1 MGKAES
7 SKKGNRSKLVAG
19 EFESMVLRWSLNEI
33 MDKNLFKNKVKCIP
47 ERFGSVAEYV
57 ASFIS
62 PLIEETRAELHST
75 LESISEAPYAA
86 VEFPEK
92 IWPSN
97 GAAEVYTMLI
107 DREYDMGERKG
118 GQNFELKPHDILV
131 LSTRV
136 PQCVEDLC
144 DYMLAVV
151 NRTECQYGDSSILE
165 VKICVPDMHPFCSKN
180 SNMRNECFGIYL
192 GNMATNLRIWNALHP
207 DYSGNEANNLAMLW
221 KAVYNNTEDYIE
233 SFDKENEDDIEML
246 RNKHFESHKLN
257 VSQTSAIYSA
267 VNAVKKKEHPCI
279 KLIQGPPGTGKTSL
293 LVSLLSVLLHRRYK
307 VLVCAPTNAAI
318 SEIATR
324 FLNLVTSPSDQCPNI
339 HNFPCIV
346 TLSDLVL
353 VGNEEGLDVEG
364 PLENIFL
371 PYREERL
378 LKCCLPMTGWRQRVA
393 SLLDFLESAVSQ
405 YEVFQETAQQ
415 TQSTK
420 FLEFVR
426 NRLKYLAADFFECAV
441 ILLNDYPG
449 PISEKQDL
457 DYLVKAVDYFV
468 NLIQK
473 NAFKDKILRECFSG
487 DGEICKEP
495 SKCTERFR
503 DSVIKNK
510 KLLKEA
516 LCCWRSEC
524 IHFLRKELC
533 CEGKLPK
540 QNILKMCLSG
550 AKVVFSTV
558 SSSGRNCMS
567 LAAPFDCLII
577 DEAAQLKE
585 AESTIAL
592 QIKGVTHAFLIGD
605 PKQLP
610 ATVISKLAEKMKY
623 GRSLFERLERLG
635 HPVHLLNI
643 QYRMHPSIS
652 LFPNREF
659 YNNRIKNGPNVEMKP
674 YGYTYLTSEMY
685 GAYAFINVKDGRE
698 EEDNF
703 GKSRRN
709 IMEAAVIMYM
719 LSKLYKVCSCRG
731 NSKISVG
738 VIAPYRAQVLF
749 LDSKLST
756 KDKWKNTLDVEV
768 KSVDGFQGAE
778 KDIIIFST
786 VRTGRK
792 IGFLSN
798 RQRTNVALTRARFC
812 LWIVGH
818 EPTLVESQSVWKKIV
833 KDAISRKCLPDPS
846 MDNEI
851 LQVMRKVKAG
861 LDPLEDLPN
870 KSDVLNNT
878 VWKQGGARQAME
890 DINEAMVN
898 MSLNEN
904 NQKKNRI
911 QISNTEQPLLFYV
924 DLIKRYLKNHD
935 EVELSGLEIE
945 RVVTV
950 AEILKK
956 NGLALEKR
964 ILTSTV
970 DIEDDANSSPIQKAM
985 IEIILRKSP
994 NFEDL
999 MDAAAEER

>member
-1 MGKAES
+1 MERAES
-7 SKKGNRSKLVAG
+7 SEKRARYKVVAG
-19 EFESMVLRWSLNEI
+19 EFENMVLKWSLDEI
-33 MDKNLFKNKVKCIP
+33 MNKNLFKNKVKCIP
-47 ERFGSVAEYV
+47 QRFESIAEYV

-62 PLIEETRAELHST
+62 PLVEEMRAELHNN
-75 LESISEAPYAA
+75 LESVSEAPYAA
-86 VEFPEK
+86 VEFLQK
-92 IWPSN
+92 IQPSN
-97 GAAEVYTMLI
+97 GAVEVYKMLI
-107 DREYDMGERKG
+107 NREYDMGERKG
-118 GQNFELKPHDILV
+118 GQNFAPKPNDILI

-136 PQCVEDLC
+136 PQCVEDLR

-151 NRTECQYGDSSILE
+151 NRTECQYEDSSILE
-165 VKICVPDMHPFCSKN
+165 VKICVSDMHPFCAKN
-180 SNMRNECFGIYL
+180 KNMRSECFGIYL
-192 GNMATNLRIWNALHP
+192 GNMTTNLRIWNALHP
-207 DYSGNEANNLAMLW
+207 ELGKETINLAMLW
-221 KAVYNNTEDYIE
+221 KAVYCNTKDYNE
-233 SFDKENEDDIEML
+233 AFVKENEDDIEIL

-257 VSQTSAIYSA
+257 VSQASAIFSA

-279 KLIQGPPGTGKTSL
+279 KLIQGPPGTGKTSM

-318 SEIATR
+318 SEIAMR
-324 FLNLVTSPSDQCPNI
+324 FLNLVASPSDQCPNI
-339 HNFPCIV
+339 HNFPCIL
-346 TLSDLVL
+346 TLSDLLL
-353 VGNEEGLDVEG
+353 VGNEECLDVEG
-364 PLENIFL
+364 PLANIFL

-378 LKCCLPMTGWRQRVA
+378 LKCCLPMTGWRQRVV
-393 SLLDFLESAVSQ
+393 SVLDFLESAVSQ

-415 TQSTK
+415 THSIN
-420 FLEFVR
+420 FLQFVR
-426 NRLKYLAADFFECAV
+426 KRLKILAADFFECAG

-457 DYLVKAVDYFV
+457 GCLTEAVECFV

-473 NAFKDKILRECFSG
+473 NACKDKILRECFSG
-487 DGEICKEP
+487 DGEICKEA
-495 SKCTERFR
+495 SKCTEIFR
-503 DSVIKNK
+503 ESVIINK
-510 KLLKEA
+510 KHFKEA
-516 LCCWRSEC
+516 LCCWRSKC
-524 IHFLRKELC
+524 IHFLRKELGC
-533 CEGKLPK
+533 ARTLPK
-540 QNILKMCLSG
+540 KNILKMCLSG

-558 SSSGRNCMS
+558 SSSGKNCMN
-567 LAAPFDCLII
+567 LATPFDCLII

-635 HPVHLLNI
+635 HPIHLLNI

-652 LFPNREF
+652 LFPNGEF
-659 YNNRIKNGPNVEMKP
+659 YGNRIENGPNVEMKSH
-674 YGYTYLTSEMY
+674 GYTYLTSEMY
-685 GAYAFINVKDGRE
+685 GTYAFINVKDGRE

-703 GKSRRN
+703 GKSKKN
-709 IMEAAVIMYM
+709 IMEAAVVMYI

-768 KSVDGFQGAE
+768 KSIDGFQGGE
-778 KDIIIFST
+778 KDIIIIST
-786 VRTGRK
+786 VRTGK
-792 IGFLSN
+792 NIGFLKD

-818 EPTLVESQSVWKKIV
+818 GPTLVETKSVWKNIV

-851 LQVMRKVKAG
+851 VQVIRKVKAG
-861 LDPLEDLPN
+861 LDPVEDLLN
-870 KSDVLNNT
+870 KDSVGLNNT
-878 VWKQGGARQAME
+878 VWKRGGRQDME

-898 MSLNEN
+898 MSLNDN
-904 NQKKNRI
+904 NQKNRI
-911 QISNTEQPLLFYV
+911 QISNMKQPLIFYV
-924 DLIKRYLKNHD
+924 NLVKRYLKNHD
-935 EVELSGLEIE
+935 EVELSGLEVDIE
-945 RVVTV
+945 TVVTV
-950 AEILKK
+950 AEILK
-956 NGLALEKR
+956 NSGLALEKR
-964 ILTSTV
+964 ILTSIV
-970 DIEDDANSSPIQKAM
+970 HMKDDANSRPIPQAT